1 MLEVMVNGCYG
12 KMGQIVCDLIEQNE
26 NLVLKCGFDKNITGE
41 FAFPV
46 YDKIENIVEKP
57 DVIIDFSIPVATL
70 TILQYA
76 VSNHVP
82 IVIATTGFTNEEELI
97 IKEASKKIPIFKS
110 ANMSYDI
117 MIMKKL
123 VQWLAPLLKNTDIEI
138 TETHHNRKI
147 DSPSGTAQMLA
158 DSINKSLGNSLYYE
172 YNRHDK
178 HEKRNKNEIGI
189 NSLIKFLY
197 NTTNPFL
204 LVCLTSS
211 SNTSLLSTFS
221 LNSFLISFIFA
232 CLQDINTLPCPSF
245 NFNTSAFILS
255 PTLYS
260 SAGSSP
266 FSLKYSFLGII
277 PSAL

>member
-57 DVIIDFSIPVATL
+57 DVIIDFSIPAATL

-189 NSLIKFLY
+189 NSIRGGNIVGEHTVQFFGEYETFEIKHTSYSRNLFAEGALKATDFIVTKSNGLY
-197 NTTNPFL
+197 NMEDMF
-204 LVCLTSS
+204 
-211 SNTSLLSTFS
+211 
-221 LNSFLISFIFA
+221 
-232 CLQDINTLPCPSF
+232 
-245 NFNTSAFILS
+245 
-255 PTLYS
+255 
-260 SAGSSP
+260 
-266 FSLKYSFLGII
+266 K
-277 PSAL
+277 

>member
-123 VQWLAPLLKNTDIEI
+123 VQWLAPLLKNNDIEI
-138 TETHHNRKI
+138 T
-147 DSPSGTAQMLA
+147 
-158 DSINKSLGNSLYYE
+158 
-172 YNRHDK
+172 
-178 HEKRNKNEIGI
+178 
-189 NSLIKFLY
+189 
-197 NTTNPFL
+197 
-204 LVCLTSS
+204 
-211 SNTSLLSTFS
+211 
-221 LNSFLISFIFA
+221 
-232 CLQDINTLPCPSF
+232 
-245 NFNTSAFILS
+245 
-255 PTLYS
+255 
-260 SAGSSP
+260 
-266 FSLKYSFLGII
+266 
-277 PSAL
+277 

>member
-147 DSPSGTAQMLA
+147 DSPSGTALFLA
-158 DSINKSLGNSLYYE
+158 ESINEAKDNKMVYE
-172 YNRHDK
+172 FDRHNK
-178 HEKRNKNEIGI
+178 HEKRNKLEIGFSSIRGGNIVGEHTVQFFGEHETLEITHKCYSRTVFANGAVMAAKYIVNKDNGMYNMNDLI
-189 NSLIKFLY
+189 NNK
-197 NTTNPFL
+197 
-204 LVCLTSS
+204 
-211 SNTSLLSTFS
+211 
-221 LNSFLISFIFA
+221 
-232 CLQDINTLPCPSF
+232 
-245 NFNTSAFILS
+245 
-255 PTLYS
+255 
-260 SAGSSP
+260 
-266 FSLKYSFLGII
+266 
-277 PSAL
+277 